1 MDAVIPCVCPD
12 ARHETDTITFRER
25 LDFRSGLAIRKQLG
39 LEKGDDPGMGA
50 GEVLAILTE
59 SYLVYGIESWTLTD
73 ERGKPLDADRTNIR
87 RFLEEHPEEATA
99 AGDVADELYSE
110 QVLLPLLQKASNSSR
125 PSRTPKSTSA
135 TRGSSGLKS
144 TRPKPKQSRPS
155 LTSIT
160 PTGDTAPT
168 TSPPDGDSKSLRN
181 SA

>member
-1 MDAVIPCVCPD
+1 MDAIIPCVCPD
-12 ARHETDTITFRER
+12 ARHETDTITFRDR

-39 LEKGDDPGMGA
+39 LEKGDDPEMSA

-73 ERGKPLDADRTNIR
+73 DKGKPLEADRTNVR
-87 RFLEEHPEEATA
+87 RFLEEHPEEAAA

-125 PSRTPKSTSA
+125 PSRTPASTS
-135 TRGSSGLKS
+135 RKPGSSGTKS
-144 TRPKPKQSRPS
+144 TRPKPRQQKPS

-160 PTGDTAPT
+160 PTGDTGST
-168 TSPPDGDSKSLRN
+168 TSQLDGDSRSLQKL
-181 SA
+181 A